1 MAIVSVGLIGIS
13 QALPSEETG
22 SISGVIHPAEAL
34 ATVEAQYYGEIV
46 ASAQADPETGEFILE
61 GIQAGTY
68 DLVITPGDEEYE
80 SKTLSDVSVD
90 AGENIDLGDI
100 HLE

>member
-1 MAIVSVGLIGIS
+1 MAIVSIGLIGIS

-22 SISGVIHPAEAL
+22 SISGVIQPAEAL
-34 ATVEAQYYGEIV
+34 AMVEAQYYGETV
-46 ASAQADPETGEFILE
+46 ASTEADPETGEFILE
-61 GIQAGTY
+61 GLQAGTY
-68 DLVITPGDEEYE
+68 DIVITPGAEGYE

-90 AGENIDLGDI
+90 AGENNDLGDI